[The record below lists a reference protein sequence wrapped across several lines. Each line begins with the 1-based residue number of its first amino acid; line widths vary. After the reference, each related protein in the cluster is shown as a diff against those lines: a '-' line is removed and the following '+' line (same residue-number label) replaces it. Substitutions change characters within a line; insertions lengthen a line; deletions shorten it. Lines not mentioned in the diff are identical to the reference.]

1 MLIFNFI
8 AMQNEYKVIRLEWQ
22 AIHVHY
28 SHMLSEVSADKVIPH
43 MVERR
48 LLSPAQAKK
57 VSELSKQRKFSAILE
72 LLRERK
78 VVGRLPTL
86 CAALRSADLP
96 HIAQRLF
103 HSEYLIC

>member
-1 MLIFNFI
+1 MNTRLSDWSGRLSMYTI
-8 AMQNEYKVIRLEWQ
+8 AICCLRY
-22 AIHVHY
+22 
-28 SHMLSEVSADKVIPH
+28 KVIPH

-57 VSELSKQRKFSAILE
+57 VSELSKQRKLSAILE
-72 LLRERK
+72 LLQERK

-86 CAALRSADLP
+86 CAALRSAGLP